1 MSIQQMTDENWYEMI
16 STADKPLIVEYY
28 ADWCHPCKMME
39 MVLAQIDAEYG
50 DTLMI
55 AKVDV
60 DKEEWLRGDGPT
72 SIPHIRVY
80 NQGEYVGYISDATQ
94 KSELIEAL
102 KQFIEF

>member
-1 MSIQQMTDENWYEMI
+1 MSIQQMTDENWAEMVA
-16 STADKPLIVEYY
+16 TADKPLIVEYY
-28 ADWCHPCKMME
+28 ADWCHPCKMMG
-39 MVLAQIDAEYG
+39 MVLDQMDAEYA

-80 NQGEYVGYISDATQ
+80 NQGEYVGDVPGATP
-94 KSELIEAL
+94 KAALIEAL